1 MDLLGRVDRRLYHSY
16 TFEMKTAI
24 SIPDPVFEAADEL
37 AERLGMSRSALY
49 SQAVAELL
57 ERHRADGV
65 TAKLNEV
72 YSSASSELDPVLAT
86 LQLASLEE
94 SEW

>member
-1 MDLLGRVDRRLYHSY
+1 
-16 TFEMKTAI
+16 MKTAI

-37 AERLGMSRSALY
+37 AERLGLSRSALY
-49 SQAVAELL
+49 SQAVAEFL
-57 ERHRADGV
+57 ERHRSDGV

-72 YSSASSELDPVLAT
+72 YSSTSSELDPVLAAM
-86 LQLASLEE
+86 QVASLGE